1 LSDAAAR
8 AWEAEERAAG
18 MERERD
24 DALAGRDAAADAAAD
39 ESAQRGVAWDMVE
52 WCELDPVSPRV
63 EPRLTPG

>member
-1 LSDAAAR
+1 
-8 AWEAEERAAG
+8 